1 MLGEGGTD
9 LSKLQ
14 AAVREFQ
21 ARDDRR
27 VDPHGLR
34 AVIDALEGEFAA
46 ETQQAAKAG
55 DHLTDGWSTAAT
67 WISRPAACT

>member
-1 MLGEGGTD
+1 MAGEGDTP

-27 VDPHGLR
+27 VDLKGLR
-34 AVIDALEGEFAA
+34 AVIDALKEKLATYSLASIPMGDDQE
-46 ETQQAAKAG
+46 AKV
-55 DHLTDGWSTAAT
+55 
-67 WISRPAACT
+67 